1 LKSIVLLRGLMCMD
15 GRSALR
21 GLTGLLVL
29 AAVTPAEA
37 QFSVSPVIV
46 QIPATEADPVQLTVL
61 NEGENTLQFRAYA
74 LDFDMS
80 GTGEHTYWEHGS
92 QESSCGERLRI
103 APDAFSVPAGQAASV
118 AVSLAPGPLDRTCW
132 SMVLVETSG
141 SSKGTILVNQRIG
154 VKLYGLSGL
163 ADINGEVL
171 DGTVTVDSAG
181 LEVGF
186 TVQNEGTW
194 PLRPNGVVEI
204 RDVHGAVVASS
215 RVDAFSVLPERERTV
230 HVAVNHSDLDPG
242 RYLAVPILDFGADY
256 LSGTQ
261 IDFRVEE

>member
-1 LKSIVLLRGLMCMD
+1 VLTRGLKWMD

-21 GLTGLLVL
+21 GLAGLLVL
-29 AAVTPAEA
+29 AAATPAEA

-46 QIPATEADPVQLTVL
+46 QIPATEAAPVQLSVL
-61 NEGENTLQFRAYA
+61 NEGENAMQFRAYA

-92 QESSCGERLRI
+92 LESSCGERLGI
-103 APDAFSVPAGQAASV
+103 APDAFTVAAGQTATV
-118 AVSLAPGPLDRTCW
+118 AVSLAPGRLDRTCW
-132 SMVLVETSG
+132 SMVLIETSG
-141 SSKGTILVNQRIG
+141 SSEGTILVNQRIG
-154 VKLYGLSGL
+154 VKLYGLSGI

-171 DGTVTVDSAG
+171 AGAVTADSAG
-181 LEVGF
+181 LEVNF
-186 TVQNEGTW
+186 TVQNDGAW

-204 RDVHGAVVASS
+204 RDVHGTVVASS
-215 RVDAFSVLPERERTV
+215 RVDAFSVLPERERTIR
-230 HVAVNHSDLDPG
+230 VAVDDSDLDPG